1 MANNIPFLA
10 TGGGHSF
17 SINLGKLENGLEL
30 DLSGF
35 KTVKVDAAANTLTI
49 GGAVTFH
56 DILEPLYAAG
66 KEAGMYSTFC
76 SFIAMLIG
84 IKQLGRAH
92 V

>member
-1 MANNIPFLA
+1 MASKVPFLA

-49 GGAVTFH
+49 GGAVTFGE
-56 DILEPLYAAG
+56 ILEPLYAAG
-66 KEAGMYSTFC
+66 KEMR
-76 SFIAMLIG
+76 MLPEPYFNTA
-84 IKQLGRAH
+84 LY
-92 V
+92 